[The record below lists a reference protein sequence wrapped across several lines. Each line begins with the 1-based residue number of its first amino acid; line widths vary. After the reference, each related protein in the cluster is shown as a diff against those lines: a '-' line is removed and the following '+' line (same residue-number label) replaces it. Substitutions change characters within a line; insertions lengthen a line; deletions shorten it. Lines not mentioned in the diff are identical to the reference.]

1 MSETAT
7 GPDARGPR
15 LEMIIIGLICLVV
28 LSAGWYVLSQQ
39 QQSLRRSPA
48 GFDGLQVWLAANGV
62 SAQNFTG
69 GWLMDQTAVGLLLI
83 PLHDTRLDVARPRP
97 VTTEELLRQ
106 QDEYDLL
113 TPVITSKARRVPAL
127 VVLPKWRSGMRLTGL
142 AHPVLNVE
150 TERLEDILEKL
161 TGGTDIAAVSAD
173 SPFTDFS
180 YRSPEGEDLTARIYA
195 AQMFTNADCRPVIGQ
210 GAAMLLAD
218 CPLATDAGPDNQAGS
233 RTENRILVLADPD
246 LLNNHGL
253 RLGDNA
259 QIALDVLGSRAGD
272 RNIVIDYSR
281 DIWLRDPVSEPA
293 RERTWD
299 DLARF
304 FGPPFVT
311 LWAGAALVLALFL
324 WRAALRNGP
333 VRPEGSGPGAGK
345 MLAVSARARLMRLS
359 GQDGALIREYATA
372 RLAATAASLFGPAY
386 ARHYSGEEAFL
397 AYAARRH
404 PEETLRLRAVLA
416 AIRAL
421 PARLPAAEAIHQIDQ
436 LEQVLEQISHDA

>member
-69 GWLMDQTAVGLLLI
+69 GWLMDQTAGGLLLI

-161 TGGTDIAAVSAD
+161 TGSTDIAAVSAD

-218 CPLATDAGPDNQAGS
+218 CPLATDADPDNQAGG

-259 QIALDVLGSRAGD
+259 QVALDVLGSRAGD

-345 MLAVSARARLMRLS
+345 MLAVNARARLMRLS

-372 RLAATAASLFGPAY
+372 RLAATAASLF
-386 ARHYSGEEAFL
+386 
-397 AYAARRH
+397 
-404 PEETLRLRAVLA
+404 
-416 AIRAL
+416 
-421 PARLPAAEAIHQIDQ
+421 
-436 LEQVLEQISHDA
+436 